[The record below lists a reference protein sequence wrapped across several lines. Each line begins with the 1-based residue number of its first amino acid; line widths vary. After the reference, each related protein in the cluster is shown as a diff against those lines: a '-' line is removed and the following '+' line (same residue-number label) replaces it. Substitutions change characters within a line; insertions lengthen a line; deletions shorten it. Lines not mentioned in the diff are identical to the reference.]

1 MFRSEKRYFISYST
15 TNIIVSDNILLL
27 DIQMAKKESN
37 SASHYSIVLYIE
49 KRDECFDS
57 IKPFLSSS

>member
-37 SASHYSIVLYIE
+37 SASHYSIVLGG
-49 KRDECFDS
+49 D
-57 IKPFLSSS
+57 